1 MTLLDHLE
9 WIDAQASSG
18 VSGGPVASKTSTGR
32 TGRTGTSSTARSL
45 RGASGVRPTKQ
56 GEASRD
62 RVA

>member
-18 VSGGPVASKTSTGR
+18 VSGGPVASKTSAGSA
-32 TGRTGTSSTARSL
+32 GTSSTARSF

-56 GEASRD
+56 GELHL
-62 RVA
+62 